1 MISNDGRQYLE
12 VNLQGLHAV
21 TAIKSQGRYGNG
33 SGKEFVEEIMI
44 DYWRP
49 GSNKWTRWRGR
60 DGKQASASIAVLRT
74 LIEILLLLLLYIS
87 AEITTDTTYKSFI
100 M

>member
-21 TAIKSQGRYGNG
+21 TAIKSQGRYGDG

-49 GSNKWTRWRGR
+49 GANKWTRWKGR
-60 DGKQASASIAVLRT
+60 DGKQASTSTAVLRI
-74 LIEILLLLLLYIS
+74 LIDILLLLLYLS
-87 AEITTDTTYKSFI
+87 VEIPTDLTYKSFI

>member
-49 GSNKWTRWRGR
+49 GSNKWTRWKSR
-60 DGKQASASIAVLRT
+60 DGKQASTSIAVLRT
-74 LIEILLLLLLYIS
+74 LIDILLLLLLYLS
-87 AEITTDTTYKSFI
+87 VEIPTDLTYKSFI

>member
-1 MISNDGRQYLE
+1 M
-12 VNLQGLHAV
+12 

-49 GSNKWTRWRGR
+49 GANKWTRWRGR
-60 DGKQASASIAVLRT
+60 DGKQASVLIINIIIYYTYYRLDDRLDNNRLEKGQIKQLPP
-74 LIEILLLLLLYIS
+74 LI
-87 AEITTDTTYKSFI
+87 F
-100 M
+100 

>member
-49 GSNKWTRWRGR
+49 GSNKWTRWKGR
-60 DGKQASASIAVLRT
+60 DGKQASGLIVVLRT
-74 LIEILLLLLLYIS
+74 LIDILLLLLYFFFLLY
-87 AEITTDTTYKSFI
+87 
-100 M
+100 